1 MLVAAVLWAFTA
13 SAKPRL
19 MATLPAGTV
28 LGIDEELSV
37 FEDLTNPG
45 APTLFKVSRTL
56 RLVGRVAAQQA
67 TDLGRG
73 HRGGDP
79 TSCQDPPPT
88 RMARTVPGAP

>member
-13 SAKPRL
+13 RAKPRL

-28 LGIDEELSV
+28 TGIDEELSV

-67 TDLGRG
+67 TRPWRDPA
-73 HRGGDP
+73 GDRRLV
-79 TSCQDPPPT
+79 Q
-88 RMARTVPGAP
+88 AALV